1 MEQPR
6 AKPYASL
13 GPKHVIIVKRYWQI
27 YRTFFVSSFARE
39 LEFRA
44 NFFAK
49 ILQNGIWISFF
60 ILILLVIYRNTDSV
74 AGWSRGDSFILAATI
89 FIMTSMGTAIFMSIM
104 EIPQHVR
111 QGTLDFIVTKP
122 IDSQFWIS
130 TRRFNFDKF
139 GTFVAGIVMLIVGV
153 VQANASPDPIAW
165 LSYVVLLFASLF
177 IYYAVS
183 LMLMTTG
190 IWLVR
195 VDNLW
200 VLTETLTDVARFPVD
215 IYGPNIRSFMTF
227 VLPMAFIATIPAS
240 QLVHGAD
247 LRLVGLGL
255 VWAFVF
261 MVLAR
266 VFWKFAMRHYT
277 SASS

>member
-1 MEQPR
+1 MR
-6 AKPYASL
+6 
-13 GPKHVIIVKRYWQI
+13 RYWQI
-27 YRTFFVSSFARE
+27 YRTFFTSSFARE

-49 ILQNGIWISFF
+49 IFQNVIWIFF
-60 ILILLVIYRNTDSV
+60 FVMILLVVYRNTDSV

-89 FIMTSMGTAIFMSIM
+89 FMMTSIGLMFFMSIM

-111 QGTLDFIVTKP
+111 QGTLDFVVTKP

-130 TRRFNFDKF
+130 ARKFNFDKL
-139 GTFVAGIVMLIVGV
+139 GTLIAGMAMLLVGII
-153 VQANASPDPIAW
+153 QAKVHPNFADWGA
-165 LSYVVLLFASLF
+165 YGLLMIASLG
-177 IYYAVS
+177 IYYSVS

-200 VLTETLTDVARFPVD
+200 VLTETMTDVARFPVD
-215 IYGPNIRSFMTF
+215 IYGMGIKNILTF

-240 QLVHGAD
+240 QLVKGAD
-247 LRLVGLGL
+247 WRMVILGL
-255 VWAFVF
+255 VWATVF
-261 MVLAR
+261 CLLSRA
-266 VFWKFAMRHYT
+266 FWKFAMRHYT

>member
-1 MEQPR
+1 MR
-6 AKPYASL
+6 
-13 GPKHVIIVKRYWQI
+13 RYWQI
-27 YRTFFVSSFARE
+27 YRTFFTSSFARE

-44 NFFAK
+44 NFIAK
-49 ILQNGIWISFF
+49 IFQNAIWICFF
-60 ILILLVIYRNTDSV
+60 VLILLVVYRNTDSV
-74 AGWSRGDSFILAATI
+74 AGWSRGESFILAATI
-89 FIMTSMGTAIFMSIM
+89 FVMTSIGTAIFMSIM

-130 TRRFNFDKF
+130 TRRFNFDKV
-139 GTFVAGIVMLIVGV
+139 GTMMAGIAMLIIGI
-153 VQANASPDPIAW
+153 VQAKAHPGPADWAA
-165 LSYVVLLFASLF
+165 YVVLGTSALA
-177 IYYAVS
+177 IYYSVS

-190 IWLVR
+190 VWLVR

-200 VLTETLTDVARFPVD
+200 VLTETMTDVARFPVD
-215 IYGPNIRSFMTF
+215 IYGMHIRSLLTF

-247 LRLVGLGL
+247 WAMVGLGAL
-255 VWAFVF
+255 WAAVF
-261 MVLAR
+261 SVLAR

>member
-1 MEQPR
+1 MR
-6 AKPYASL
+6 
-13 GPKHVIIVKRYWQI
+13 RYWQV

-49 ILQNGIWISFF
+49 IMQNFVWMSFF
-60 ILILLVIYRNTDSV
+60 VLILLVIYRNTNTV
-74 AGWSRGDSFILAATI
+74 AGWGRGDAFILAATI
-89 FIMTSMGTAIFMSIM
+89 FLMTSVGTAFFMSIM

-111 QGTLDFIVTKP
+111 TGTLDFIVTKP

-130 TRRFNFDKF
+130 SRKFNFDKI
-139 GTFVAGIVMLIVGV
+139 GTMFAGIVMLVVG
-153 VQANASPDPIAW
+153 
-165 LSYVVLLFASLF
+165 LLQSHLHPTLGDGLAYLLLVATSLA
-177 IYYAVS
+177 IYYSVS

-200 VLTETLTDVARFPVD
+200 VLTETMTDVSRFPID
-215 IYGPNIRSFMTF
+215 IYGPGIRQVLTY

-240 QLVHGAD
+240 QLVHGSSWP
-247 LRLVGLGL
+247 LVGLGFA
-255 VWAFVF
+255 WAVGALT
-261 MVLAR
+261 MSRL
-266 VFWKFAMRHYT
+266 FWKFAMRHYT

>member
-1 MEQPR
+1 MR
-6 AKPYASL
+6 
-13 GPKHVIIVKRYWQI
+13 RYWQI
-27 YRTFFVSSFARE
+27 YRTFISSSFARE

-49 ILQNGIWISFF
+49 IFQNAIWIVFF
-60 ILILLVIYRNTDSV
+60 VLILLVVYRNTDSV
-74 AGWSRGDSFILAATI
+74 AGWSRGDSFVLAATI
-89 FIMTSMGTAIFMSIM
+89 FIMTSLGTMVFMSIM

-122 IDSQFWIS
+122 IDSQFWVS
-130 TRRFNFDKF
+130 ARKFNFDKV
-139 GTFVAGIVMLIVGV
+139 GTLLAGIAMLAIGIT
-153 VQANASPDPIAW
+153 QAKAHPTAVDWAAYAALLASS
-165 LSYVVLLFASLF
+165 LS

-190 IWLVR
+190 VWLVR

-200 VLTETLTDVARFPVD
+200 VLTETMTDVARFPVD
-215 IYGPNIRSFMTF
+215 IYGMGIKNLLTF

-240 QLVHGAD
+240 QLVRGAD
-247 LRLVGLGL
+247 WAMVGLGAF
-255 VWAFVF
+255 WAITFF
-261 MVLAR
+261 ALSR
-266 VFWKFAMRHYT
+266 WFWRFAMRHYT

>member
-1 MEQPR
+1 MR
-6 AKPYASL
+6 
-13 GPKHVIIVKRYWQI
+13 RYWQI
-27 YRTFFVSSFARE
+27 YRTFVSSSFARE

-49 ILQNGIWISFF
+49 IFQNAIWIFF
-60 ILILLVIYRNTDSV
+60 FLLILLVVYRNTDSV
-74 AGWSRGDSFILAATI
+74 AGWSRADSFVLAASI
-89 FIMTSMGTAIFMSIM
+89 FIMTSVGTMIFMSIM

-130 TRRFNFDKF
+130 TRKFNFDKI
-139 GTFVAGIVMLIVGV
+139 GTLLAGIAMLVIGMVTAK
-153 VQANASPDPIAW
+153 ANPGISDWAAYIA
-165 LSYVVLLFASLF
+165 LLATSLV
-177 IYYAVS
+177 IYYSVS

-200 VLTETLTDVARFPVD
+200 VLTETMTDVARFPVD
-215 IYGPNIRSFMTF
+215 IYGMGIKSLLTF

-240 QLVHGAD
+240 QLVRGAD
-247 LRLVGLGL
+247 WSMVGLGA
-255 VWAFVF
+255 VWAVVF
-261 MVLAR
+261 FALSR
-266 VFWKFAMRHYT
+266 WFWRFAMRHYT

>member
-1 MEQPR
+1 MR
-6 AKPYASL
+6 
-13 GPKHVIIVKRYWQI
+13 RYWDI
-27 YRTFFVSSFARE
+27 YRTFFVTSFARE

-49 ILQNGIWISFF
+49 ILQNATWIVFF
-60 ILILLVIYRNTDSV
+60 ILILLVVYRNTDSV
-74 AGWSRGDSFILAATI
+74 AGWSRGDSFVLAATI
-89 FIMTSMGTAIFMSIM
+89 FIMTSIGTAIFMSIM

-130 TRRFNFDKF
+130 TRKFNFDKI
-139 GTFVAGIVMLIVGV
+139 GTLVAGIAMMIVGLT
-153 VQANASPDPIAW
+153 QTNSQPGIAEW
-165 LSYVVLLFASLF
+165 TAFIILLCASLA
-177 IYYAVS
+177 IYYSVS

-200 VLTETLTDVARFPVD
+200 VLTETMTEVARYPID
-215 IYGPNIRSFMTF
+215 IYGSGIRGILTF

-240 QLVHGAD
+240 QLVRGVD
-247 LRLVGLGL
+247 WGMVGLGVGWAL
-255 VWAFVF
+255 VFF
-261 MVLAR
+261 ILAR
-266 VFWKFAMRHYT
+266 AFWKFAMRSYT